1 VDGREADVPTKAA
14 TREVP
19 YELVD
24 AAQKMWLAGLGVVTL
39 AQEEGGKLFETLID
53 AGKQVEKAMPS
64 ASVAIKGAAEGAEQ
78 VWAKFQELIDAQITA
93 ALHRLGVPTKDEI
106 DRLTQRIE
114 QLTESIEALRARS

>member
-1 VDGREADVPTKAA
+1 MPTRTA

-19 YELVD
+19 LELVD

-39 AQEEGGKLFETLID
+39 AQEEGGKLFDTLID

-64 ASVAIKGAAEGAEQ
+64 PSAAIKGASEGAEQ
-78 VWAKFQELIDAQITA
+78 VWAKFQELIDTQITA

-114 QLTESIEALRARS
+114 QLTESIEALRTRS

>member
-1 VDGREADVPTKAA
+1 MPTRTA

-19 YELVD
+19 HELVD

-39 AQEEGGKLFETLID
+39 AQEESGKLFDTLIE

-64 ASVAIKGAAEGAEQ
+64 PTAALKGASDGAEQ
-78 VWAKFQELIDAQITA
+78 VWEKFVELIDQQVTA

-106 DRLTQRIE
+106 DKLTQRIE

>member
-1 VDGREADVPTKAA
+1 VPL
-14 TREVP
+14 
-19 YELVD
+19 ELVD

-39 AQEEGGKLFETLID
+39 AQEEGGKLFDTLID

-64 ASVAIKGAAEGAEQ
+64 PSAAIKGASEGAEQ